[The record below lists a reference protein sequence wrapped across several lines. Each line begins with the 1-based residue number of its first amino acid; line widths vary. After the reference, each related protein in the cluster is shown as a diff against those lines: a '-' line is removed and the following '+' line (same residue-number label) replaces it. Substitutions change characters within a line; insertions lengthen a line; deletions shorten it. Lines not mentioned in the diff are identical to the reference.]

1 MVDLEEEN
9 ELGII
14 SKSQKLNEKCLYV
27 ISIRREGFLK
37 CTLYTEKNIHVSST
51 WPHALDI

>member
-9 ELGII
+9 EQGII